1 MFNAEVVEF
10 RLGLLNVS
18 GRASDRRHGKR
29 HCSRF
34 ALPGS
39 RPVTMAQ
46 WTPTVLGIAEASY
59 VAIELG
65 SIALC
70 EWPEWGM
77 GRRSAKQK
85 GTTAEGPKAADRLPK
100 KC

>member
-10 RLGLLNVS
+10 RLGLLNVR

-70 EWPEWGM
+70 EWPEWG
-77 GRRSAKQK
+77 R
-85 GTTAEGPKAADRLPK
+85 
-100 KC
+100 